1 MDVPRQERRGG
12 EAVGET
18 KLIAVVNGPNL
29 NLLGEREPDVYGCT
43 AWEEIRED
51 LLKAAE
57 GRGVELEFFQSNH
70 EGAIIDY
77 LQGLRGR
84 ARGLIINP
92 GALTHYSYSLRDAL
106 SALEIPK
113 VEVHLTNILG
123 REDWRSRSVTAPAVR
138 GVICGMGADVY
149 HLALKALINN
159 MDG

>member
-1 MDVPRQERRGG
+1 
-12 EAVGET
+12 VGET

-29 NLLGEREPDVYGCT
+29 NLLGEREPDVYGRT

-106 SALEIPK
+106 SMLDMP
-113 VEVHLTNILG
+113 VLEVHMSNIYA
-123 REDWRSRSVTAPAVR
+123 RESWRSLSVVSPVAR
-138 GVICGMGADVY
+138 GVISGLGAY
-149 HLALKALINN
+149 GYEAALSYMLK
-159 MDG
+159 D